1 MSFITKNEFIKHIIP
16 EEMKFEWKGVFPA
29 VTTKF
34 TADDQLDFAAFD
46 LNLKAQLDA
55 GVDGIILGGSLGE
68 ASTLLQEEKD
78 ALLVHTVR
86 AVAGK
91 VPVLMNVAEQSTR
104 AAIESA
110 VRARDNGADGLMLL
124 PPMRYTSDDR
134 ETVTF
139 LRAVAQATELPIIL
153 YNNPA
158 DYKIWISPDMFRQLE
173 DLPTIQ
179 AVKESTRDI
188 SNVTRMKSAFGDR
201 FAVLTGVDTLGMES
215 LVMGA
220 DGWVAGLVCAFP
232 RETVAVYRLV
242 KAGKYK
248 EALAIY
254 RWFLPVLELDVSTK
268 LVQNIKLAETLTG
281 LGNEIVRAPRLP
293 LVGDERN
300 RVLNILNTA
309 LANRPQ
315 LPDYLNL

>member
-1 MSFITKNEFIKHIIP
+1 
-16 EEMKFEWKGVFPA
+16 MKFEWKGVFPA

-46 LNLKAQLDA
+46 VNLNAQIEA

-68 ASTLLQEEKD
+68 ASTLLQDEKD
-78 ALLVHTVR
+78 ALLKHTVK
-86 AVAGK
+86 AAAGK
-91 VPVLMNVAEQSTR
+91 VPVLMNAVD
-104 AAIESA
+104 AALK
-110 VRARDNGADGLMLL
+110 ARDNGADGLMLL

-158 DYKIWISPDMFRQLE
+158 DYKIWISSDMFRQLE

-188 SNVTRMKSAFGDR
+188 SNVTRMKNAFGDR

-215 LVMGA
+215 LLMGA

-232 RETVAVYRLV
+232 RETVAIYRLI
-242 KAGKYK
+242 KAGKIQ
-248 EALAIY
+248 EALEIY

-268 LVQNIKLAETLTG
+268 LVQNIKLAEALTG
-281 LGNEIVRAPRLP
+281 LGNENVRAPRLP
-293 LVGDERN
+293 LIGAERE
-300 RVLNILNTA
+300 RILNILNTA
-309 LANRPQ
+309 LANRPE